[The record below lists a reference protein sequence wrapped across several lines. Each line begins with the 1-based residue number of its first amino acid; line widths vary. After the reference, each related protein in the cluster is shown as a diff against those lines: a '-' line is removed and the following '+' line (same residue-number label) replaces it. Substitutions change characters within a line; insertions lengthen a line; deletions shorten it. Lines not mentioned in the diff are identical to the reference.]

1 MDASGC
7 SHNNEKDDVLPV
19 IYLLLDVKPNTFRV
33 LNCEVIYEN
42 LFQVPACSRPRAIAF
57 AFGFHAGKRK

>member
-7 SHNNEKDDVLPV
+7 SHNNEKDAVLPV

-33 LNCEVIYEN
+33 LNREVIYEN
-42 LFQVPACSRPRAIAF
+42 LFQVPACSHPRAIAS
-57 AFGFHAGKRK
+57 AFSFHAGKRK